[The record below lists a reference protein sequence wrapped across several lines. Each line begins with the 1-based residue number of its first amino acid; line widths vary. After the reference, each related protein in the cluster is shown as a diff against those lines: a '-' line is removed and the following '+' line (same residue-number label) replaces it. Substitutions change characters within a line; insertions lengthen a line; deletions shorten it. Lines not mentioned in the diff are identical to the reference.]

1 MNAMMIVGVAIKALD
16 FLHDILCPF
25 FKDDNKSK
33 QQQKILQKIKSL
45 QEQLSTLKKKK
56 NK

>member
-1 MNAMMIVGVAIKALD
+1 MNAMMIVGIAIKALD

-33 QQQKILQKIKSL
+33 
-45 QEQLSTLKKKK
+45 
-56 NK
+56 